1 MTAAPPAVVPEGGD
15 GMSDTNI
22 CPECGAHYDEYR
34 RWLSLIPYNGEILI
48 TVAVCRDCKWISVTD
63 WKREEEVE

>member
-1 MTAAPPAVVPEGGD
+1 
-15 GMSDTNI
+15 MSDTNI

-63 WKREEEVE
+63 WKREEEGE